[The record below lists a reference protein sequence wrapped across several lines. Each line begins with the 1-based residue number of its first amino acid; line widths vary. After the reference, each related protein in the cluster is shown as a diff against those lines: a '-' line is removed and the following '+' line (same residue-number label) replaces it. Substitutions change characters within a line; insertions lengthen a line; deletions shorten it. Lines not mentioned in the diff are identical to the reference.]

1 MTGLPVVRVENRA
14 TQAFPIKGSHVA
26 IHLVVSTRFSS
37 CPSSQESGFN
47 SNIFRMAVL
56 PKAVIGDS
64 SQLRSCVSRSRIHGL
79 ERGIRGNELLTS
91 PTYVYRSKEPQALSL
106 YDEIRT
112 GRPVQILVVSL
123 TQRTVSINSTCN
135 FERVSL
141 TCVASLSVGIFTVYP
156 QHRIYSPTYFKE
168 QLERWTFQLR
178 PSIQARG
185 SANRNS
191 RASAPTPWAG
201 AGAND
206 IC

>member
-64 SQLRSCVSRSRIHGL
+64 SQLRSRIHGL

-112 GRPVQILVVSL
+112 GRPVQILVVPL

-141 TCVASLSVGIFTVYP
+141 TCVASLSIGIFTILRFI
-156 QHRIYSPTYFKE
+156 HSTGFTR
-168 QLERWTFQLR
+168 QLT
-178 PSIQARG
+178 
-185 SANRNS
+185 S
-191 RASAPTPWAG
+191 RSSLNVG
-201 AGAND
+201 HFS
-206 IC
+206 

>member
-37 CPSSQESGFN
+37 CPSCQESGFN

-79 ERGIRGNELLTS
+79 ERGIGGNELLTS
-91 PTYVYRSKEPQALSL
+91 PTYVSRSKEPQALSL
-106 YDEIRT
+106 YDEI
-112 GRPVQILVVSL
+112 LVVPL

-141 TCVASLSVGIFTVYP
+141 TCVASLSIGIFTILRFI
-156 QHRIYSPTYFKE
+156 HSTGFTC
-168 QLERWTFQLR
+168 QLT
-178 PSIQARG
+178 
-185 SANRNS
+185 S
-191 RASAPTPWAG
+191 RSSLNVG
-201 AGAND
+201 HFS
-206 IC
+206 

>member
-64 SQLRSCVSRSRIHGL
+64 SQLRSRIHGL

-106 YDEIRT
+106 YDEI
-112 GRPVQILVVSL
+112 LVVPL

-141 TCVASLSVGIFTVYP
+141 TCVASLSIGIFTILRFI
-156 QHRIYSPTYFKE
+156 HSTGFTR
-168 QLERWTFQLR
+168 QLT
-178 PSIQARG
+178 
-185 SANRNS
+185 S
-191 RASAPTPWAG
+191 RSSLNVG
-201 AGAND
+201 HFS
-206 IC
+206 

>member
-14 TQAFPIKGSHVA
+14 TQAFPTKGSHVA

-37 CPSSQESGFN
+37 CPSCQESGFN

-79 ERGIRGNELLTS
+79 ERGICGNELLTS
-91 PTYVYRSKEPQALSL
+91 PTYVSRSKEPQALSL
-106 YDEIRT
+106 YDEIR
-112 GRPVQILVVSL
+112 RPVQILVVPL

-141 TCVASLSVGIFTVYP
+141 TCVASLSIGIFTILRFI
-156 QHRIYSPTYFKE
+156 HSTGFTR
-168 QLERWTFQLR
+168 QLT
-178 PSIQARG
+178 
-185 SANRNS
+185 S
-191 RASAPTPWAG
+191 RSSLNVG
-201 AGAND
+201 HFS
-206 IC
+206 

>member
-37 CPSSQESGFN
+37 CPSCQESGFN

-79 ERGIRGNELLTS
+79 ERGICGNELLTS
-91 PTYVYRSKEPQALSL
+91 PTYVSRSKEPQALSL
-106 YDEIRT
+106 YDEI
-112 GRPVQILVVSL
+112 LVVPL

-141 TCVASLSVGIFTVYP
+141 TCVASLSIGIFTILRFI
-156 QHRIYSPTYFKE
+156 HSTGFTR
-168 QLERWTFQLR
+168 QLT
-178 PSIQARG
+178 
-185 SANRNS
+185 S
-191 RASAPTPWAG
+191 RSSLNVG
-201 AGAND
+201 HFS
-206 IC
+206 